1 MGFKITKK
9 QQRILDFI
17 ADYIDRNGVSPTY
30 REIAAGL
37 ELKTAST
44 VAEHIDNLVQIGV
57 LRRSDDHGRV
67 LEVVDMSYPET
78 TTLFRTRISVAS
90 EEDKKVLLKAAEILG
105 LEGVDVN
112 E

>member
-1 MGFKITKK
+1 
-9 QQRILDFI
+9 
-17 ADYIDRNGVSPTY
+17 
-30 REIAAGL
+30 
-37 ELKTAST
+37 
-44 VAEHIDNLVQIGV
+44 
-57 LRRSDDHGRV
+57 V